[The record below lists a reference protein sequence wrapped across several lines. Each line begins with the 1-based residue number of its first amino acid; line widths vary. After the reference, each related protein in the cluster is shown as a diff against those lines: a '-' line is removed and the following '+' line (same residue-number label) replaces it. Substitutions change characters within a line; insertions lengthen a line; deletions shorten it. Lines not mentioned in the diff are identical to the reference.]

1 MSCCDPP
8 RWSTASSTSKTV
20 LRCYAVLCCDP
31 LARSYS
37 DVDEQLCS
45 DVPPSPAASTTC
57 WSGSASA
64 SPYPGSACS
73 WRVAL
78 LLKQGFFWLS
88 PIVLPNTRGYPCHFP
103 VYRQAGILCIYLFEA
118 DMNCEAKC
126 IQCVKAAYEY
136 RSYPCPLYFILWY
149 ICDCYQC

>member
-20 LRCYAVLCCDP
+20 LRCYAVLCCVP
-31 LARSYS
+31 LSRSYS

-88 PIVLPNTRGYPCHFP
+88 PIVLPST
-103 VYRQAGILCIYLFEA
+103 RQAGILCTGIYIFEA
-118 DMNCEAKC
+118 DLKYEPKC
-126 IQCVKAAYEY
+126 IQCVKAANEY
-136 RSYPCPLYFILWY
+136 RSYPRPLCFILWY
-149 ICDCYQC
+149 MCDSSCYQC